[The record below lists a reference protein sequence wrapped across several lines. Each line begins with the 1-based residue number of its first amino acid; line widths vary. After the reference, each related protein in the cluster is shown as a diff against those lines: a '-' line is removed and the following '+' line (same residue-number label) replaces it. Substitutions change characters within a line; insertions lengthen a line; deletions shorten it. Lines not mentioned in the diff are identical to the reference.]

1 MNIEQLLRPNIKT
14 LQPYRS
20 ARHDGDSGVLLDA
33 NENSLG
39 SVISVDGL
47 TLNRYPDPFQR
58 TLRARLAALAGVHPE
73 NVFAGVGSDEVIDLL
88 IRLFCEPRQDR
99 LVIAAPTYG
108 MYRVAADIQGVETET
123 SLLTADFQLNVEALQ
138 ASADRRTKMIF
149 CCSPNNP
156 TGNLLHREDIL
167 AICQS
172 THTMVVVDEAYIDF
186 SNADSLASLV
196 NDIPNL
202 IILRTLSKAWGLA
215 GIRLGYAIASP
226 LVIRYLM
233 QVKPPYNLNV
243 LTMTYA
249 LQALEKPERMQQ
261 AVQTIIRERE
271 FLFEQLSTIPYI
283 QRVFPSQA
291 NFLLVRSNDASAV
304 YHQLA
309 QRGIIVRN
317 RSSEPLLENCLR
329 ITVGTPEQNELLL
342 KTLRELEV

>member
-1 MNIEQLLRPNIKT
+1 
-14 LQPYRS
+14 
-20 ARHDGDSGVLLDA
+20 
-33 NENSLG
+33 
-39 SVISVDGL
+39 
-47 TLNRYPDPFQR
+47 
-58 TLRARLAALAGVHPE
+58 
-73 NVFAGVGSDEVIDLL
+73 
-88 IRLFCEPRQDR
+88 
-99 LVIAAPTYG
+99 

-123 SLLTADFQLNVEALQ
+123 SLLTADFQLNVDALQ